1 MHVKEIKL
9 LIPSLSSHILLMWPV
24 DNTLP
29 ENQGLSQEAFHQ
41 LITGAK
47 KFKDRSHSTFLDVH
61 LPELTHLS
69 EIPRDVNTPVSLT
82 SNDTAF
88 LPNITPTRPLSTVLI
103 GDSMV
108 ERLKTTG
115 SSTGLAQLPGSFNA
129 GCGGDKIENVLFRLD
144 LMYPLLQKCSSIKL
158 WIVMVGTNNLRKKGF
173 RSTDVA
179 LYRLLLQ
186 GLLRVAPGSKVLIC
200 EMFRRKDIGDQYVDE
215 ANRMVRGMI
224 DEMNNN
230 LGETRIV
237 WNEAPEDV
245 TKGMLEDHVH
255 LDKDG
260 YYKWTEQLL
269 PSVLELLSTS

>member
-1 MHVKEIKL
+1 MS
-9 LIPSLSSHILLMWPV
+9 PA

-41 LITGAK
+41 LITEAT
-47 KFKDRSHSTFLDVH
+47 KFKDRSRSTFLDVH
-61 LPELTHLS
+61 LPELTRLL
-69 EIPRDVNTPVSLT
+69 ETPRNVNTPASISSDDPVS
-82 SNDTAF
+82 
-88 LPNITPTRPLSTVLI
+88 LPNITRTTPLSTVLI

-115 SSTGLAQLPGSFNA
+115 TSTGLAQLPGSFNA

-144 LMYPLLQKCSSIKL
+144 LMYPLLQNCNGIRL
-158 WIVMVGTNNLRKKGF
+158 WIVMAGTNNLRKKGF
-173 RSTDVA
+173 RPTDVA
-179 LYRLLLQ
+179 LYHLLLQ
-186 GLLRVAPGSKVLIC
+186 ALLRVAPGSKVLLC
-200 EMFRRKDIGDQYVDE
+200 EIFRRKDIEDQYVDE

-224 DEMNNN
+224 DEMNKN

-237 WNEAPEDV
+237 WSEAPKDV

-260 YYKWTEQLL
+260 
-269 PSVLELLSTS
+269 